1 LSKIS
6 EKDAQEQ
13 METLRLLGED
23 RAAMEEVRGYDQL
36 TSDS

>member
-1 LSKIS
+1 
-6 EKDAQEQ
+6 

-23 RAAMEEVRGYDQL
+23 RAAIEEVRGYEQL